1 MCNESILKD
10 LLGPYFISLTSILS
24 ENAKIL
30 FVALFIGPNGFCLLN
45 VNFYKSEIYSLFR
58 DNGFLH
64 LFAISGSNLI
74 LLSNFLGL
82 VLKPLRIL
90 IRTELLKVVLLCV
103 YVLLIVGLD
112 VIPAVRALTT
122 EIITYI
128 LKRYGVK
135 IEYKYITILLFMVF
149 LIIRVENINNKSFLL
164 TFGILIISLL
174 SLDVFKRKIGVKWKN
189 DSFLTKYVYE
199 SIFTFFYPLLVI
211 NNINLT
217 FSQIFY
223 GLIVKEILDILAVFY
238 YISLFTLGRLNGIIS
253 PLTNLLVE
261 TLTSFLRTTNISI
274 LKIEYSNIL
283 LIFVFVLISLLLL
296 ASVRKFMRESFLVKY
311 VPVAQLDRARHS

>member
-122 EIITYI
+122 EIITFI

-135 IEYKYITILLFMVF
+135 IEYKYITILLFIVF

-174 SLDVFKRKIGVKWKN
+174 SLDVFKRKIGMKWKN

-253 PLTNLLVE
+253 PVTNLLVE

>member
-122 EIITYI
+122 EIITFI

-174 SLDVFKRKIGVKWKN
+174 SLDVFKRKIGMKWKS

-253 PLTNLLVE
+253 PVTNLLVE

>member
-90 IRTELLKVVLLCV
+90 IRTELLKVVLLCM

-122 EIITYI
+122 EIITFI

-135 IEYKYITILLFMVF
+135 IEYKYITILLFIVF

-174 SLDVFKRKIGVKWKN
+174 SLDVFKRKIGMKWKN

-253 PLTNLLVE
+253 PVTNLLVE

>member
-1 MCNESILKD
+1 M
-10 LLGPYFISLTSILS
+10 
-24 ENAKIL
+24 
-30 FVALFIGPNGFCLLN
+30 
-45 VNFYKSEIYSLFR
+45 
-58 DNGFLH
+58 
-64 LFAISGSNLI
+64 
-74 LLSNFLGL
+74 
-82 VLKPLRIL
+82 
-90 IRTELLKVVLLCV
+90 
-103 YVLLIVGLD
+103 
-112 VIPAVRALTT
+112 
-122 EIITYI
+122 
-128 LKRYGVK
+128 
-135 IEYKYITILLFMVF
+135 
-149 LIIRVENINNKSFLL
+149 IIRVENINNKSFLL

-174 SLDVFKRKIGVKWKN
+174 SLDVFKRKIGMKWKN

-253 PLTNLLVE
+253 PVTNLLVE